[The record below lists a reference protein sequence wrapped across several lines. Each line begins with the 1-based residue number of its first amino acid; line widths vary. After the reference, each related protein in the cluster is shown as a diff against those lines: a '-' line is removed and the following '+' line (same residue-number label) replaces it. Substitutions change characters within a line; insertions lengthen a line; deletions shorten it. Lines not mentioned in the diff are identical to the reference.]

1 MGEEGVELK
10 APVELIR
17 VDVLDSAVEGGYR
30 VSAAIRDGASGAT
43 SGVRWKYLIGADRRR
58 SFVRRAL
65 DIPFDGSTTEDKWV
79 RIDGMAE
86 SDMPKSK

>member
-1 MGEEGVELK
+1 LREEGVELK

-17 VDVLDSAVEGGYR
+17 VDVLDSAAEGGYR
-30 VSAAIRDGASGAT
+30 VSATIRDGVSGAT
-43 SGVRWKYLIGADRRR
+43 SGVRCKYLIGADRGR

-79 RIDGMAE
+79 RIDEMVE
-86 SDMPKSK
+86 TDIPKSR